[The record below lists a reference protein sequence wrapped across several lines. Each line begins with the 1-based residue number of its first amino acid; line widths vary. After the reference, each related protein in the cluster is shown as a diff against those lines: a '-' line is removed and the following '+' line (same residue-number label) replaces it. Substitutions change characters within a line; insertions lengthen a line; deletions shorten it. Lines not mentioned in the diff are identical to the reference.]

1 MDRKNDGYNSWQNNM
16 FKSTSQKWL
25 SYIICGAIL
34 LFFESSCN
42 KTDVQNAVIKGN
54 IMHHSWQVAGV
65 MVYLKKNVTEF
76 PGYNTQLYDDSTQA
90 KSKVRGEAPFV
101 FRGLAAGDYYVYVY
115 GFDSLFNMPVRGAQA
130 YHISDNLQIV
140 ESDIMVSE

>member
-16 FKSTSQKWL
+16 LKSTSQKWL
-25 SYIICGAIL
+25 SYIIGCIMV
-34 LFFESSCN
+34 LFFCSSCG
-42 KTDVQNAVIKGN
+42 KTDIQNAVIKGN